1 MSPLR
6 PVIPVE
12 REGQPQV
19 SVIVSVGLWRG
30 TNGLVS
36 PQADLMDFT
45 DQAAGDIPTTPR
57 LRVTRPSQT
66 SSTDSESINAAV
78 DEDFT
83 RLAKARSN
91 PNILRSTLEHSDITG
106 EVPSWLVNS
115 PCHVLICTVSV
126 TGFKLVQLVHL
137 GSSFRDLGSGFKL
150 LDRFL

>member
-1 MSPLR
+1 
-6 PVIPVE
+6 
-12 REGQPQV
+12 
-19 SVIVSVGLWRG
+19 
-30 TNGLVS
+30 
-36 PQADLMDFT
+36 MDFT

-106 EVPSWLVNS
+106 GSM
-115 PCHVLICTVSV
+115 T
-126 TGFKLVQLVHL
+126 LVHL
-137 GSSFRDLGSGFKL
+137 HTDPGSTVTTPVDSPHISPHSTPHGSQEDLHNI
-150 LDRFL
+150 

>member
-1 MSPLR
+1 M
-6 PVIPVE
+6 
-12 REGQPQV
+12 EGNKLFCPILEV
-19 SVIVSVGLWRG
+19 SLF
-30 TNGLVS
+30 

-115 PCHVLICTVSV
+115 PCHVLTCIVSV
-126 TGFKLVQLVHL
+126 TGFKLYSWYIWVPVL
-137 GSSFRDLGSGFKL
+137 GIWVVGLNCLIDFCIVSEPIRRIFVDAFTSC
-150 LDRFL
+150 

>member
-1 MSPLR
+1 M
-6 PVIPVE
+6 
-12 REGQPQV
+12 EGNKLFCPILEV
-19 SVIVSVGLWRG
+19 SLF
-30 TNGLVS
+30 

-106 EVPSWLVNS
+106 EVPSWLVNP
-115 PCHVLICTVSV
+115 PCHMLTCIVSV

-150 LDRFL
+150 LDRFLYCV